1 MIIRSLVNKPPTIT
15 NPIQGDMNTALND
28 LTNII
33 RHNQNQ
39 PRVYLARAEI
49 YQKQGDI
56 TGAILNYSQ
65 VSLFAGIWA

>member
-1 MIIRSLVNKPPTIT
+1 
-15 NPIQGDMNTALND
+15 MNTALND

-65 VSLFAGIWA
+65 VIPIWYGPVNLHVQEP

>member
-1 MIIRSLVNKPPTIT
+1 
-15 NPIQGDMNTALND
+15 MNTALND

-65 VSLFAGIWA
+65 VSLFVGMGANESVFWVFFCSAYILSVRL

>member
-1 MIIRSLVNKPPTIT
+1 
-15 NPIQGDMNTALND
+15 MNTALND

-65 VSLFAGIWA
+65 VITIWYGLVSLHV